1 MIVWG
6 VLVIGLL
13 LGMMLFFGLVLAP
26 TVFAKLPAETAGCLI
41 RSLFP
46 HYYAIGFGLAIVG
59 GLLVA
64 PRPAAGLLFLTA
76 IAFVLARQMLM
87 PKINAARD
95 AGETARF
102 ERLHRLSVIVNGV
115 QIVALMAA
123 VFFLAATGVAHQAP

>member
-1 MIVWG
+1 MILWG

-13 LGMMLFFGLVLAP
+13 LGMMLFFGFVLAP
-26 TVFAKLPAETAGCLI
+26 TVFTKLPAEAAGRLI

-46 HYYAIGFGLAIVG
+46 HYYAIGFGLAVIA
-59 GLLVA
+59 GLLVV

-95 AGETARF
+95 AGETSRF
-102 ERLHRLSVIVNGV
+102 DRLHRLSVIVNGV
-115 QIVALMAA
+115 QLVALMAA
-123 VFFLAATGVAHQAP
+123 VVFLAAGGEAHQIP